1 MSTINTLRETA
12 SILNEQP
19 IPCAVHTW
27 GGADVIITKSK
38 PEPRAEDSFRD
49 EPRYV
54 VSPRANELSW
64 LFERLRDAF
73 YAEGRLDGCSKIEF
87 FGRLANA
94 ANRCIAQGNSENG
107 ANLCRAVLHEAFA
120 MYEEMEAGTFGVL
133 GVAIGGE
140 ILDDDTDETLRAGYV
155 SVQDTID
162 LFRSLGLE
170 VRDA

>member
-54 VSPRANELSW
+54 VSPCANELSW

-107 ANLCRAVLHEAFA
+107 ANLCRAVLHEAFVI
-120 MYEEMEAGTFGVL
+120 YEEMEAGTFGAL
-133 GVAIGGE
+133 GLAIGGE
-140 ILDDDTDETLRAGYV
+140 ILDDHSQDSQRSGYV
-155 SVQDTID
+155 SIANTIE
-162 LFRSLGLE
+162 FFKNKGLE
-170 VRDA
+170 VSDA